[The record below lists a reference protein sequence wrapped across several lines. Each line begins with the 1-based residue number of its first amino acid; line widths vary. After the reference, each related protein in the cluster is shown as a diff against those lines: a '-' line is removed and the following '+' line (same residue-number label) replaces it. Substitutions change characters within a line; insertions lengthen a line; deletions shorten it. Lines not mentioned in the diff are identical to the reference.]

1 MSDYKLRTS
10 SMSNVALPVGGA
22 LEMEILRVGDVCQY
36 LLSVSFFRFPQSVER
51 DLRMKQGVLGHRD
64 TLILDKNSC
73 SFWPIFVAPTITLKI
88 GVALKIEKSA
98 VKVSF
103 YVKFLKIHQWTVGHH
118 LRVALLMATLRLS
131 NMSLSEEQRLGNQWS
146 ISGFAAANTVGIMD
160 RLFCHLSL
168 AISTIEREACTG
180 EGCND
185 VSFAKYVEKRNKYHH
200 L

>member
-73 SFWPIFVAPTITLKI
+73 SFWPIFVALTIT
-88 GVALKIEKSA
+88 LKIEKSA

-160 RLFCHLSL
+160 RPYCHLSPGYFYNR
-168 AISTIEREACTG
+168 ERGLQWCIF
-180 EGCND
+180 C
-185 VSFAKYVEKRNKYHH
+185 
-200 L
+200 